1 VDGHASAEHSRLDV
15 NAVAAEL
22 VAESLVEWLGPLLRG
37 CAREVGASSPLAFAI
52 GDKGELRDGERLAA
66 RVEDAPV
73 ELAVLVLEDAQP
85 GDAAGEPL
93 SRRLVV
99 RRRDAEKDADA
110 RADRRNDLAG
120 ELDARLADAL
130 DDGPQC

>member
-1 VDGHASAEHSRLDV
+1 
-15 NAVAAEL
+15 
-22 VAESLVEWLGPLLRG
+22 
-37 CAREVGASSPLAFAI
+37 LALAI

-85 GDAAGEPL
+85 GDTAGEPL

>member
-1 VDGHASAEHSRLDV
+1 VDRHAGAERASPDADALGCERG
-15 NAVAAEL
+15 AE
-22 VAESLVEWLGPLLRG
+22 ALVERLGTLGPGGVREARAVPLR
-37 CAREVGASSPLAFAI
+37 RV

-66 RVEDAPV
+66 GVEDAPV

-99 RRRDAEKDADA
+99 RLRDAEKDADA
-110 RADRRNDLAG
+110 RADRRNDLAS
-120 ELDARLADAL
+120 EFDARLADAL